1 MTEAFILAK
10 SKQNMNNFILYLI
23 KSWEVKIIH
32 IIGSYPLTEAMVTPY
47 IGRPVVAVTH
57 HGDRFVGTLQ
67 SCESGQIY
75 LVPCQSAA
83 ASPNPA
89 VVQGINKKRYKHSKG
104 KRLKISKHRKLKA
117 STASLEK
124 ARISWWGFGL
134 GLAAGLGFAIPLLAL
149 GALFL
154 APFWI

>member
-1 MTEAFILAK
+1 M
-10 SKQNMNNFILYLI
+10 
-23 KSWEVKIIH
+23 KIIH
-32 IIGSYPLTEAMVTPY
+32 IIGSYPLTEEMVTPY

-75 LVPCQSAA
+75 LVPCQPAA
-83 ASPNPA
+83 APPHPA
-89 VVQGINKKRYKHSKG
+89 AVQGINKKLSKHSKG
-104 KRLKISKHRKLKA
+104 KRFKTSKHRQLKA

-124 ARISWWGFGL
+124 AKISWWGFGWGL
-134 GLAAGLGFAIPLLAL
+134 GAGLGFAIPLLAL